1 VRIPRKMADAVEDF
15 LKTEDAKKMGFDSKA
30 DVVTAAVR
38 DLLVKYGFYKVPARK
53 GTA

>member
-1 VRIPRKMADAVEDF
+1 
-15 LKTEDAKKMGFDSKA
+15 
-30 DVVTAAVR
+30 VTAAVR